1 MIQALDKKARKT
13 IVETTP
19 LKRIGKPQD
28 IANTVC
34 YLLSEKSDFTTGQ
47 TLVTDGGRV
56 PLP

>member
-1 MIQALDKKARKT
+1 MIQALDEKARKT
-13 IVETTP
+13 IVGTTP
-19 LKRIGKPQD
+19 LKRIGKTQD
-28 IANTVC
+28 VANAVC